1 MKLPSWPVMSTLRY
15 GCVLLTLS
23 VVTICYYSFS
33 HYVHNIHFHI
43 PPHNDTDTSTGSH
56 GEDHHHGRKGSFE
69 NMFMKKD
76 HLFLTGLALPLL
88 LLTLVS
94 VVWNP
99 STSANVRVVSS
110 KNPSDEDCHCNDN
123 YRMLDSNSSVTTTT
137 ATATR
142 KTIPSVKR
150 QGDINVGKWTIVW
163 FLLPLLFVMLDG
175 ARSHISR
182 FHGSSGSSQTHSQS
196 QSPGWSLY
204 LTVCMSLM
212 SPSGYAATWALALF
226 LIPVTKH
233 SPILDW
239 LRVTPVQ
246 ALAFHR
252 VAGWTSFWNSVL
264 HGFLH
269 LRHLMDVLN
278 PQRTRSWHE
287 QLKIL
292 LVPNSMKCFKTQNPW
307 DVFWNQADP
316 LASSEGEAQQ
326 CWLSLVNATGMIS
339 VLAFLV
345 LAVTSLPQVR
355 RYSYKVFYSVHI
367 PAAWIML
374 VTAIWHYPACVLV
387 LIPNII
393 YYISFHIPVYVG
405 QRMDSHKLQQCE
417 EQMVEEECTNS
428 SNNNSSLLEASFIE
442 GGALELT
449 FAAASEDQ
457 SRHESRFVRLSCP
470 YVCQLSHPFSI
481 FSKQD
486 LLHIGDDY
494 DESISSI
501 TLLLRSSGPFT
512 TNLTRLLFPE
522 EYEQQEEG
530 SKRVVGSVKLQD
542 RPTLVDAMKE
552 LPLSTIPRQCI
563 SMKVDSYYG
572 GSFDW
577 VNKATLCHDQ
587 LLLVA
592 GGVGIVPFL
601 EFLPSLQKRI
611 LANMQALAKHED
623 SLCQTGTTD
632 LSSSSSSSLVQA
644 MLDTNTASHHGPTL
658 IHLHWYCREVG
669 LACYVWKNYLRPHAM
684 QAWEGNSSCRGRLK
698 IHIHVTSLN
707 ANEQEVVS
715 ALETFEGT
723 SSTSGLLQKKKFNH
737 CSSVVRPVHDAS
749 FTQSKFLA
757 LLLPGLIMLVGTI
770 SHWWWYKNFV
780 INDKWLHDNLVIRS
794 HSIIFTLVFAIVCSF
809 AVEHYRR
816 LKSVHRM
823 DDKYDRLEDLRL
835 QDTTNVTTSESVDE
849 KTFTNGSLS
858 MLSPVHKDVVE
869 ANDDSVCFSIS
880 AGRPSTENVI
890 GDIVESNYLG
900 VYSCGPRSL
909 METVEGAVKDSGV
922 QCAFYRED
930 SEL

>member
-1 MKLPSWPVMSTLRY
+1 
-15 GCVLLTLS
+15 VLLTWS
-23 VVTICYYSFS
+23 GVTICYYAFS

-43 PPHNDTDTSTGSH
+43 PPHNDTDTHTDSH
-56 GEDHHHGRKGSFE
+56 GDHDHDDSGGGDHGHHGRKGSFE

-99 STSANVRVVSS
+99 STSASASAADVTVVNR
-110 KNPSDEDCHCNDN
+110 KDASDDGPCNDN
-123 YRMLDSNSSVTTTT
+123 YRRLDTSSSATTTT
-137 ATATR
+137 TATR
-142 KTIPSVKR
+142 KTIPPVKS
-150 QGDINVGKWTIVW
+150 QGDINVGKWTILW

-182 FHGSSGSSQTHSQS
+182 FHGSSASSQTHSQS

-287 QLKIL
+287 QLKLL

-307 DVFWNQADP
+307 DVFWNQVDP

-355 RYSYKVFYSVHI
+355 RYSYKVFYGVHI

-374 VTAIWHYPACVLV
+374 VTAIWHYPTRVLV

-393 YYISFHIPVYVG
+393 YYISFHIPVYVR
-405 QRMDSHKLQQCE
+405 QRMDCHKVQKCE
-417 EQMVEEECTNS
+417 EQVVEEECTNS

-449 FAAASEDQ
+449 FAATSEDQ

-486 LLHIGDDY
+486 LLYIGDDH
-494 DESISSI
+494 DKSSSSI

-522 EYEQQEEG
+522 EYEQQGEG
-530 SKRVVGSVKLQD
+530 SKRVVGTVKLQD
-542 RPTLVDAMKE
+542 CPTLANAMQE

-563 SMKVDSYYG
+563 SIQVDSYYG

-601 EFLPSLQKRI
+601 DFLPSLQKRI

-623 SLCQTGTTD
+623 FLCQTDTTD

-644 MLDTNTASHHGPTL
+644 MLDSKTASHHGPTP

-707 ANEQEVVS
+707 ANEQGVAS
-715 ALETFEGT
+715 ALEKFEDT
-723 SSTSGLLQKKKFNH
+723 SSTSELLQKKRFNH
-737 CSSVVRPVHDAS
+737 CSSVAYPVQDAS
-749 FTQSKFLA
+749 FTQSKCLA

-770 SHWWWYKNFV
+770 SHWWWYKHFV
-780 INDKWLHDNLVIRS
+780 INEKWLHDNLVIRS

-816 LKSVHRM
+816 LKSAHRM

-835 QDTTNVTTSESVDE
+835 QDTTDVTTLESADE
-849 KTFTNGSLS
+849 RTFTDGPFS
-858 MLSPVHKDVVE
+858 MLSPIHKDDVE
-869 ANDDSVCFSIS
+869 ANDDALCFSIS
-880 AGRPSTENVI
+880 AGRPSMESVI